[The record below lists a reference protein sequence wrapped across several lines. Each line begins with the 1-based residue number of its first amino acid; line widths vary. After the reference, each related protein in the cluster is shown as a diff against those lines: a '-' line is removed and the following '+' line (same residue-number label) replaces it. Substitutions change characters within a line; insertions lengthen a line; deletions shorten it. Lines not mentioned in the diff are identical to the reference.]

1 MKVALLSVILCAFAI
16 YVDTAVTLPDFME
29 GVYGLIFNFAADG
42 WFWKKHFL
50 QALELHDDNFF

>member
-42 WFWKKHFL
+42 WF
-50 QALELHDDNFF
+50 